1 MRRRVP
7 GSLRRSGVFL
17 ESPGVGR
24 MRYCFYIDGFN
35 VYYAL
40 RDGFQRYKWVNYR
53 ALAEQFIRSHDTIE
67 RVVYFS
73 ALTRWK
79 QAQLQRHQ
87 TYIKALRSANVEI
100 VHGRFKRKQ
109 VRCQAPGCGKL
120 FWTRE
125 EKRTDVNI
133 ALQAVADAS
142 EDMYDRAVL
151 VSADSDLLPVI
162 ATVHR
167 IAPDKEVGVMI
178 PIGRTNDDLVRS
190 ADFRLKMRERN
201 LQASQFPTTITVGNT
216 TITKPIA
223 WP

>member
-1 MRRRVP
+1 M
-7 GSLRRSGVFL
+7 
-17 ESPGVGR
+17 
-24 MRYCFYIDGFN
+24 
-35 VYYAL
+35 
-40 RDGFQRYKWVNYR
+40 
-53 ALAEQFIRSHDTIE
+53 
-67 RVVYFS
+67 
-73 ALTRWK
+73 
-79 QAQLQRHQ
+79 
-87 TYIKALRSANVEI
+87 
-100 VHGRFKRKQ
+100 
-109 VRCQAPGCGKL
+109 

-133 ALQAVADAS
+133 ALQAVGDAS

-201 LQASQFPTTITVGNT
+201 LRASQFPTTITVGKT
-216 TITKPIA
+216 TITKPSA